1 MPSRGPRG
9 PRVVIVHETKRRA
22 RAVAAPGP
30 LGYGARP
37 MRSAH
42 ESGLHARP
50 ARSGAL
56 LRLAFCAASALAVSG
71 LAAAGLTGCGG
82 SQNSHNLS
90 YGNNARALY
99 KLKNSNFEDENCQK
113 AEPILRRVRREY
125 SYSRYA
131 ALAELRLADCLMQQS
146 KYVEAIAA
154 YRAFVRYRP
163 SHPEVSFARFRT
175 AEAYYEQMPTDFI
188 LSPPAEERDQS
199 PTRDALR
206 QLRRFILDFP
216 EDSRVPRANEM
227 ATEALTLL
235 AKHEL
240 YVANYYLDRD
250 QPRAAIGRL
259 ETLLRAYRGS
269 RIEPEALLLLG
280 RTYLQMRDA
289 TEARSAFDELIRRF
303 PRSGYA
309 AQARGYLEEAV
320 PAAPAPAPAPAEAD
334 G

>member
-1 MPSRGPRG
+1 
-9 PRVVIVHETKRRA
+9 
-22 RAVAAPGP
+22 
-30 LGYGARP
+30 

-42 ESGLHARP
+42 ESGTPAQP
-50 ARSGAL
+50 ARRRATHSPCAA
-56 LRLAFCAASALAVSG
+56 RLALCAALAIGASALI
-71 LAAAGLTGCGG
+71 GCGG
-82 SQNSHNLS
+82 SQRGRNLS
-90 YGNNARALY
+90 YGDSARELY
-99 KLKNSNFEDENCQK
+99 ELGKSDFEDENCQE

-163 SHPEVSFARFRT
+163 SHPEIAYARFRT

-216 EDSRVPRANEM
+216 EDSRVARANEM

-269 RIEPEALLLLG
+269 RIEAEALLLLG

-303 PRSGYA
+303 PQSGYA

-320 PAAPAPAPAPAEAD
+320 PAAPATPPAPAEA
-334 G
+334 GG

>member
-1 MPSRGPRG
+1 MHARP
-9 PRVVIVHETKRRA
+9 V
-22 RAVAAPGP
+22 RAVAAPGM
-30 LGYGARP
+30 LGYVARP
-37 MRSAH
+37 MRPAPVVATPARA
-42 ESGLHARP
+42 LRP
-50 ARSGAL
+50 AG
-56 LRLAFCAASALAVSG
+56 LRIAPGLVAAFAIALA
-71 LAAAGLTGCGG
+71 ACGG
-82 SQNSHNLS
+82 ARTGRNLS
-90 YGNNARALY
+90 YGDSARELY
-99 KLKNSNFEDENCQK
+99 ELGLADYTDENCQE

-125 SYSRYA
+125 SYSRFA
-131 ALAELRLADCLMQQS
+131 ALAELRLADCLMQQD

-163 SHPEVSFARFRT
+163 AHPEVAYARFRT
-175 AEAYYEQMPTDFI
+175 AEAYFEQMPSDFI

-206 QLRRFILDFP
+206 QLRRFVLDFP
-216 EDSRVPRANEM
+216 EDSRVPRATEM

-240 YVANYYLDRD
+240 YVADYYLDRD

-289 TEARSAFDELIRRF
+289 TEARAAFDELIRRF

-309 AQARGYLEEAV
+309 AQARGFLEEAV
-320 PAAPAPAPAPAEAD
+320 PAAAPPPAT
-334 G
+334 GG